1 MCYVSEHFK
10 ICPQREIE
18 VCGGKYGSDHY
29 KIKKLSGAILLVIAF
44 ATVTAGNLQAA
55 TGYVGDEQV
64 EITRISNGRFVY
76 PRAALRRE
84 IEGSVILEL
93 TVGVTGDVVDAFV
106 VEATP
111 PNRFEKNALK
121 FVRSFKYEPYSA
133 NGVPT
138 QVERIRVSVPYKIR

>member
-1 MCYVSEHFK
+1 MGQTITKF
-10 ICPQREIE
+10 
-18 VCGGKYGSDHY
+18 
-29 KIKKLSGAILLVIAF
+29 KKLSGAIILFISF
-44 ATVTAGNLQAA
+44 ATLGAGNLQSA
-55 TGYVGDEQV
+55 TGFVGDEQV

-138 QVERIRVSVPYKIR
+138 QVERIRVSVPYKITR

>member
-1 MCYVSEHFK
+1 M
-10 ICPQREIE
+10 IQTT
-18 VCGGKYGSDHY
+18 G
-29 KIKKLSGAILLVIAF
+29 KIKKFIGAVRLLLGS
-44 ATVTAGNLQAA
+44 TVTIIGDLQAA

-64 EITRISNGRFVY
+64 EIQRISNARFVY

-84 IEGSVILEL
+84 IEGTVILEL

-121 FVRSFKYEPYSA
+121 FVRTFKYEPYSA

-138 QVERIRVSVPYKIR
+138 QVDRIRVIVPYKIER

>member
-1 MCYVSEHFK
+1 M
-10 ICPQREIE
+10 IQTTA
-18 VCGGKYGSDHY
+18 
-29 KIKKLSGAILLVIAF
+29 KIKEVTGALLLLLGSVTIA
-44 ATVTAGNLQAA
+44 TGNLHAA
-55 TGYVGDEQV
+55 VGYVGEEQV
-64 EITRISNGRFVY
+64 EITRLSEGRYVY

-84 IEGSVILEL
+84 IEGNVILEL

-121 FVRSFKYEPYSA
+121 YARSFKYEPYSA

-138 QVERIRVSVPYKIR
+138 QVERIRVIVPYKIER

>member
-1 MCYVSEHFK
+1 M
-10 ICPQREIE
+10 IQTT
-18 VCGGKYGSDHY
+18 G
-29 KIKKLSGAILLVIAF
+29 KIKKFIGAVLLLLGS
-44 ATVTAGNLQAA
+44 TVTNIGDLQAA

-64 EITRISNGRFVY
+64 EIQRISNARFVY

-84 IEGSVILEL
+84 IEGNVILEL

-121 FVRSFKYEPYSA
+121 FVRTFKYEPYSA

-138 QVERIRVSVPYKIR
+138 QVDRIRVIVPYKIER

>member
-1 MCYVSEHFK
+1 MSEHFK
-10 ICPQREIE
+10 IVSAKEIE
-18 VCGGKYGSDHY
+18 ICGGNMVHTITKF
-29 KIKKLSGAILLVIAF
+29 KKLSGAILLIIGLAS
-44 ATVTAGNLQAA
+44 VTAGSLQAA
-55 TGYVGDEQV
+55 TGFVGDEQV

>member
-1 MCYVSEHFK
+1 M
-10 ICPQREIE
+10 IQTTA
-18 VCGGKYGSDHY
+18 
-29 KIKKLSGAILLVIAF
+29 KIKKLSGAVLLLLGFTII
-44 ATVTAGNLQAA
+44 TVGDLEAA
-55 TGYVGDEQV
+55 TGYVGDEKV
-64 EITRISNGRFVY
+64 EITRVSAGRYVY

-121 FVRSFKYEPYSA
+121 YARSFKYEPYSA
-133 NGVPT
+133 NGIPT
-138 QVERIRVSVPYKIR
+138 QVDRIRVIVPYKIER

>member
-1 MCYVSEHFK
+1 M
-10 ICPQREIE
+10 IQTTA
-18 VCGGKYGSDHY
+18 
-29 KIKKLSGAILLVIAF
+29 KIKKLTGALVLLLGLTTITF
-44 ATVTAGNLQAA
+44 GDLEAA
-55 TGYVGDEQV
+55 TGYVGDERV
-64 EITRISNGRFVY
+64 EITRVSAGRYVY

-121 FVRSFKYEPYSA
+121 YARSFKYEPYSA
-133 NGVPT
+133 NGIPT
-138 QVERIRVSVPYKIR
+138 QVDRIRVIVPYKIER

>member
-1 MCYVSEHFK
+1 M
-10 ICPQREIE
+10 IQTTA
-18 VCGGKYGSDHY
+18 
-29 KIKKLSGAILLVIAF
+29 KIKKLTGALVLLLGFTII
-44 ATVTAGNLQAA
+44 TVGDLEAA
-55 TGYVGDEQV
+55 TGYVGDEKV
-64 EITRISNGRFVY
+64 EITRVSAGRYVY

-121 FVRSFKYEPYSA
+121 YARSFKYEPYSA
-133 NGVPT
+133 NGIPT
-138 QVERIRVSVPYKIR
+138 QVERIRVIVPYKIER

>member
-1 MCYVSEHFK
+1 MVQ
-10 ICPQREIE
+10 IIRDIN
-18 VCGGKYGSDHY
+18 
-29 KIKKLSGAILLVIAF
+29 KLSGAILFVIGF
-44 ATVTAGNLQAA
+44 ATVATGDLQAA
-55 TGYVGDEQV
+55 VGYVGEERV
-64 EITRISNGRFVY
+64 EITRVSNGRFVY

-84 IEGSVILEL
+84 IEGSVILEV

-138 QVERIRVSVPYKIR
+138 QVERIRVNVPYKIR

>member
-1 MCYVSEHFK
+1 MVQ
-10 ICPQREIE
+10 IIR
-18 VCGGKYGSDHY
+18 G
-29 KIKKLSGAILLVIAF
+29 IKKLSGAILFVIGF
-44 ATVTAGNLQAA
+44 ATVATGDLQAA
-55 TGYVGDEQV
+55 VGYVGEERV
-64 EITRISNGRFVY
+64 EITRVSNGRFVY

-84 IEGSVILEL
+84 IEGSVILEV

-138 QVERIRVSVPYKIR
+138 QVERIRVSVPYKITR

>member
-1 MCYVSEHFK
+1 VG
-10 ICPQREIE
+10 EIMIQTTA
-18 VCGGKYGSDHY
+18 
-29 KIKKLSGAILLVIAF
+29 KIKKLTGALVLLLGFTII
-44 ATVTAGNLQAA
+44 TVGDLEAA
-55 TGYVGDEQV
+55 TGYVGDEKV
-64 EITRISNGRFVY
+64 EITRVSAGRYVY

-121 FVRSFKYEPYSA
+121 YARSFKYEPYSA
-133 NGVPT
+133 NGIPT
-138 QVERIRVSVPYKIR
+138 QVERIRVIVPYKIER

>member
-1 MCYVSEHFK
+1 M
-10 ICPQREIE
+10 IQTTA
-18 VCGGKYGSDHY
+18 
-29 KIKKLSGAILLVIAF
+29 KIKKFTGGVLLLLGFTVI
-44 ATVTAGNLQAA
+44 TVGDLKAA
-55 TGYVGDEQV
+55 TGYVGDERV
-64 EITRISNGRFVY
+64 EITRVSAGRYVY

-111 PNRFEKNALK
+111 PNRFEKNARK
-121 FVRSFKYEPYSA
+121 YARSFKYEPYSA

-138 QVERIRVSVPYKIR
+138 QVEKIRVIVPYKIER

>member
-1 MCYVSEHFK
+1 MVETITKF
-10 ICPQREIE
+10 
-18 VCGGKYGSDHY
+18 
-29 KIKKLSGAILLVIAF
+29 KKLSGTIILAAIF
-44 ATVTAGNLQAA
+44 ATFNAGDLHAA

-84 IEGSVILEL
+84 IEGSVVLEL

-138 QVERIRVSVPYKIR
+138 QVERIRVNVPYQIR

>member
-1 MCYVSEHFK
+1 MV
-10 ICPQREIE
+10 QTTT
-18 VCGGKYGSDHY
+18 
-29 KIKKLSGAILLVIAF
+29 KIKKLSGAILFVIGA
-44 ATVTAGNLQAA
+44 ATVSTVNLQAA
-55 TGYVGDEQV
+55 VGYVGDEQV
-64 EITRISNGRFVY
+64 EITRVTNGRFIY

-84 IEGSVILEL
+84 IEGNVILEL

-121 FVRSFKYEPYSA
+121 FVRTFKYEPYSA

-138 QVERIRVSVPYKIR
+138 QVERIRVNVPYKLR

>member
-1 MCYVSEHFK
+1 MVQTTRK
-10 ICPQREIE
+10 TKR
-18 VCGGKYGSDHY
+18 
-29 KIKKLSGAILLVIAF
+29 LTGAILLLMGSITIA
-44 ATVTAGNLQAA
+44 TGNLHAA
-55 TGYVGDEQV
+55 TGYVGEEQV

-84 IEGSVILEL
+84 IEGNVVLEL

-138 QVERIRVSVPYKIR
+138 QVEKIRVIVPYQITR

>member
-1 MCYVSEHFK
+1 M
-10 ICPQREIE
+10 IQTTA
-18 VCGGKYGSDHY
+18 
-29 KIKKLSGAILLVIAF
+29 KIKEVTGALLLLLGSVTIA
-44 ATVTAGNLQAA
+44 TGNLHAA
-55 TGYVGDEQV
+55 VGYVGEEQV
-64 EITRISNGRFVY
+64 EITRLSEGRYVY

-121 FVRSFKYEPYSA
+121 YARSFKYEPYSA

-138 QVERIRVSVPYKIR
+138 QVERIRVIVPYKIER

>member
-1 MCYVSEHFK
+1 MV
-10 ICPQREIE
+10 QTTT
-18 VCGGKYGSDHY
+18 
-29 KIKKLSGAILLVIAF
+29 KIKRLAGAILLLIGSVTIA
-44 ATVTAGNLQAA
+44 TGDLHAA

-84 IEGSVILEL
+84 IEGNVILQL

-138 QVERIRVSVPYKIR
+138 QVDRIRVIVPYKIER

>member
-1 MCYVSEHFK
+1 MAQTISE
-10 ICPQREIE
+10 
-18 VCGGKYGSDHY
+18 
-29 KIKKLSGAILLVIAF
+29 IKKLSGTLILIIGF
-44 ATVTAGNLQAA
+44 ATVTTGKLQAA
-55 TGYVGDEQV
+55 TGYVGEEKV

-84 IEGSVILEL
+84 IEGSVVLEL

-106 VEATP
+106 IEATP

-121 FVRSFKYEPYSA
+121 FVRSFKYEPHSA

-138 QVERIRVSVPYKIR
+138 QVERIRVNVPYKIR

>member
-1 MCYVSEHFK
+1 MVQTITKF
-10 ICPQREIE
+10 
-18 VCGGKYGSDHY
+18 
-29 KIKKLSGAILLVIAF
+29 KKLSGASLLVLVF
-44 ATVTAGNLQAA
+44 ATFGAGNLQAA

-64 EITRISNGRFVY
+64 EITRVSNGRFVY

-138 QVERIRVSVPYKIR
+138 QVERIRVNVPYKIR

>member
-1 MCYVSEHFK
+1 MIQTTAE
-10 ICPQREIE
+10 
-18 VCGGKYGSDHY
+18 
-29 KIKKLSGAILLVIAF
+29 IKKLTGAVLLLLGSTII
-44 ATVTAGNLQAA
+44 TIGDLQAA
-55 TGYVGDEQV
+55 TGYVGDEKV
-64 EITRISNGRFVY
+64 EITRVSAGRYVY

-84 IEGSVILEL
+84 IEGRVVLEL

-121 FVRSFKYEPYSA
+121 WARSFKYEPYSA

-138 QVERIRVSVPYKIR
+138 QVDRIRVIVPYRIER

>member
-1 MCYVSEHFK
+1 MIQTTE
-10 ICPQREIE
+10 
-18 VCGGKYGSDHY
+18 
-29 KIKKLSGAILLVIAF
+29 KIKKLTGALVLLLAF
-44 ATVTAGNLQAA
+44 TIMTVGDLEAA
-55 TGYVGDEQV
+55 TGYVGDEKV
-64 EITRISNGRFVY
+64 EITRVSAGRYVY

-121 FVRSFKYEPYSA
+121 YARSFKYEPYSA
-133 NGVPT
+133 NGIPT
-138 QVERIRVSVPYKIR
+138 QVDRIRVIVPYKIER

>member
-1 MCYVSEHFK
+1 M
-10 ICPQREIE
+10 IQTT
-18 VCGGKYGSDHY
+18 G
-29 KIKKLSGAILLVIAF
+29 KIKKFIGAVLVLLGS
-44 ATVTAGNLQAA
+44 TVTIIGDLQAA

-64 EITRISNGRFVY
+64 EIQRISNARFVY

-84 IEGSVILEL
+84 IEGNVILEL

-121 FVRSFKYEPYSA
+121 FVRTFEYEPYSA

-138 QVERIRVSVPYKIR
+138 QVDRIRVIVPYKIER

>member
-1 MCYVSEHFK
+1 M
-10 ICPQREIE
+10 IQTTA
-18 VCGGKYGSDHY
+18 
-29 KIKKLSGAILLVIAF
+29 KIKKLTGALVLLLGFTII
-44 ATVTAGNLQAA
+44 TVRDLEAA
-55 TGYVGDEQV
+55 TGYVGDEKV
-64 EITRISNGRFVY
+64 EITRVSAGRYIY

-121 FVRSFKYEPYSA
+121 YARSFKYEPYSA
-133 NGVPT
+133 NGIPT
-138 QVERIRVSVPYKIR
+138 QVDRIRVIVPYKIER

>member
-1 MCYVSEHFK
+1 MV
-10 ICPQREIE
+10 QTTA
-18 VCGGKYGSDHY
+18 
-29 KIKKLSGAILLVIAF
+29 KIKKFTGTVLLLLGFTIIA
-44 ATVTAGNLQAA
+44 VEDLRAA
-55 TGYVGDEQV
+55 TGYVGDEKV
-64 EITRISNGRFVY
+64 EITRVSAGRYVY

-121 FVRSFKYEPYSA
+121 YARSFKYEPYSA

-138 QVERIRVSVPYKIR
+138 QVDRIRVIVPYKIER

>member
-1 MCYVSEHFK
+1 MV
-10 ICPQREIE
+10 QTTRE
-18 VCGGKYGSDHY
+18 
-29 KIKKLSGAILLVIAF
+29 IKKLTGVILFVVGF
-44 ATVTAGNLQAA
+44 ATVTTGDLRAA
-55 TGYVGDEQV
+55 VGYVGDEQV
-64 EITRISNGRFVY
+64 EITRVSNGRFVY

-84 IEGSVILEL
+84 IEGSVILEV

-138 QVERIRVSVPYKIR
+138 QVERIRISVPYKLRD

>member
-1 MCYVSEHFK
+1 MLGTIFV
-10 ICPQREIE
+10 
-18 VCGGKYGSDHY
+18 
-29 KIKKLSGAILLVIAF
+29 LVGF
-44 ATVTAGNLQAA
+44 LTVTAGKLHAA

-64 EITRISNGRFVY
+64 EITRISEGRYVY

-84 IEGSVILEL
+84 IEGTVILEL

-121 FVRSFKYEPYSA
+121 WARSFKYEPYSA

-138 QVERIRVSVPYKIR
+138 QVERIRVMVPYKITR

>member
-1 MCYVSEHFK
+1 MVQTIKKF
-10 ICPQREIE
+10 
-18 VCGGKYGSDHY
+18 
-29 KIKKLSGAILLVIAF
+29 KKLSGTILFVLGF
-44 ATVTAGNLQAA
+44 ATLDAGNLQAA

-64 EITRISNGRFVY
+64 EITRVSNGRFVY

-84 IEGSVILEL
+84 IEGRVVLEL

-138 QVERIRVSVPYKIR
+138 QVERIRVSVPYKLR

>member
-1 MCYVSEHFK
+1 MV
-10 ICPQREIE
+10 QTTTEI
-18 VCGGKYGSDHY
+18 KR
-29 KIKKLSGAILLVIAF
+29 LAGAILFLIGSVTIA
-44 ATVTAGNLQAA
+44 TGDLHAA
-55 TGYVGDEQV
+55 TGYVGDQQV

-84 IEGSVILEL
+84 IEGNVILQL

-133 NGVPT
+133 NGIPT
-138 QVERIRVSVPYKIR
+138 QVEKIRVMVPYKITR

>member
-1 MCYVSEHFK
+1 MVQ
-10 ICPQREIE
+10 IIR
-18 VCGGKYGSDHY
+18 D
-29 KIKKLSGAILLVIAF
+29 IKKLSGAILFVIGF
-44 ATVTAGNLQAA
+44 ATVATGDLQAA
-55 TGYVGDEQV
+55 VGYVGEERV
-64 EITRISNGRFVY
+64 EITRVSNGRFVY

-84 IEGSVILEL
+84 IEGSVILEV

-138 QVERIRVSVPYKIR
+138 QVERIRVSVPYKITR

>member
-1 MCYVSEHFK
+1 M
-10 ICPQREIE
+10 IQTTA
-18 VCGGKYGSDHY
+18 
-29 KIKKLSGAILLVIAF
+29 KIKKLTGALVLLLGFTII
-44 ATVTAGNLQAA
+44 TVGDLEAA
-55 TGYVGDEQV
+55 TGYVGDEKV
-64 EITRISNGRFVY
+64 EITRVSAGRYVY

-121 FVRSFKYEPYSA
+121 YARSFKYEPYSA
-133 NGVPT
+133 NGIPT
-138 QVERIRVSVPYKIR
+138 QVDRIRVIVPYKIER

>member
-1 MCYVSEHFK
+1 M
-10 ICPQREIE
+10 IQTT
-18 VCGGKYGSDHY
+18 G
-29 KIKKLSGAILLVIAF
+29 KIKKFIGAVLLLLGS
-44 ATVTAGNLQAA
+44 TVTTIGDLQAA

-64 EITRISNGRFVY
+64 EIQRISNARFVY

-84 IEGSVILEL
+84 IEGNVILEL

-121 FVRSFKYEPYSA
+121 FVRTFKYEPYSA

-138 QVERIRVSVPYKIR
+138 QVDRIRVIVPYKIER

>member
-1 MCYVSEHFK
+1 M
-10 ICPQREIE
+10 IQTTA
-18 VCGGKYGSDHY
+18 
-29 KIKKLSGAILLVIAF
+29 KIKKLTGALVLLLGFTII
-44 ATVTAGNLQAA
+44 TVGDLEAA
-55 TGYVGDEQV
+55 TGYVGDEKV
-64 EITRISNGRFVY
+64 EITRVSAGRYVY

-121 FVRSFKYEPYSA
+121 YARSFKYEPYSA

-138 QVERIRVSVPYKIR
+138 QVDRIRVIVPYKLER

>member
-1 MCYVSEHFK
+1 M
-10 ICPQREIE
+10 IQTTA
-18 VCGGKYGSDHY
+18 
-29 KIKKLSGAILLVIAF
+29 KIKKLTGALVLLLGLTII
-44 ATVTAGNLQAA
+44 TVGDLEAA
-55 TGYVGDEQV
+55 TGYVGDEKV
-64 EITRISNGRFVY
+64 EITRVSAGRYVY

-121 FVRSFKYEPYSA
+121 YARSFKYEPYSA
-133 NGVPT
+133 NGIPT
-138 QVERIRVSVPYKIR
+138 QVDRIRVIVPYKIER

>member
-1 MCYVSEHFK
+1 M
-10 ICPQREIE
+10 IQTTA
-18 VCGGKYGSDHY
+18 
-29 KIKKLSGAILLVIAF
+29 KIKKFTRAALLLMGASTITTMDL
-44 ATVTAGNLQAA
+44 NAA

-64 EITRISNGRFVY
+64 EITRVAEGRFVY

-84 IEGSVILEL
+84 IEGTVILEL

-133 NGVPT
+133 NGIPT
-138 QVERIRVSVPYKIR
+138 QVEKIRVMVPYKITR

>member
-1 MCYVSEHFK
+1 MVK
-10 ICPQREIE
+10 TTT
-18 VCGGKYGSDHY
+18 
-29 KIKKLSGAILLVIAF
+29 KIKNLTGAIFLLIGSATIAP
-44 ATVTAGNLQAA
+44 GDLHAA
-55 TGYVGDEQV
+55 TGYVGEEQV
-64 EITRISNGRFVY
+64 EITRLSAGRYVY

-121 FVRSFKYEPYSA
+121 YARSFKYEPYSA

-138 QVERIRVSVPYKIR
+138 QVEKIRVIVPYKIER

>member
-1 MCYVSEHFK
+1 MVHTITKFK
-10 ICPQREIE
+10 T
-18 VCGGKYGSDHY
+18 
-29 KIKKLSGAILLVIAF
+29 LSGAILLIIGLAS
-44 ATVTAGNLQAA
+44 VTAGSLQAA
-55 TGYVGDEQV
+55 TGFVGDEQV

-138 QVERIRVSVPYKIR
+138 QVERIRVSVPYKLR

>member
-1 MCYVSEHFK
+1 M
-10 ICPQREIE
+10 IQTTA
-18 VCGGKYGSDHY
+18 
-29 KIKKLSGAILLVIAF
+29 KIKKLTWAVLLLLGFTII
-44 ATVTAGNLQAA
+44 TVGDLEAA
-55 TGYVGDEQV
+55 TGYVGDEKV
-64 EITRISNGRFVY
+64 EITRISAGRYVY

-121 FVRSFKYEPYSA
+121 YARSFKYEPYSA

-138 QVERIRVSVPYKIR
+138 QVDRIRVIVPYKIER